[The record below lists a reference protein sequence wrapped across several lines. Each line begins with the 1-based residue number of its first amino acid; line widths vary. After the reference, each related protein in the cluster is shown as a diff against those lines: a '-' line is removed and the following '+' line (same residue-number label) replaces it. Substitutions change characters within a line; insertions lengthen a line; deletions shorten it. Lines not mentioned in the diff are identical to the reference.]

1 MTSEIKN
8 NLIDDIAQFQMAV
21 LDNRNLFMD
30 GYQNCARYLF
40 GIEIDPKDLE
50 QMSSDFTEVLEK
62 HFKQHTL
69 KIIDQLEAQASTK
82 H

>member
-1 MTSEIKN
+1 MTYEIEN
-8 NLIDDIAQFQMAV
+8 NLIDKIAEFQIAV

-30 GYQNCARYLF
+30 GYQNCAHSLF
-40 GIEIDPKDLE
+40 GIEIDHKDLE
-50 QMSSDFTEVLEK
+50 EMSREFTAVLEK
-62 HFKQHTL
+62 YFKEHTL

>member
-1 MTSEIKN
+1 MTYEIEN
-8 NLIDDIAQFQMAV
+8 NLIDKIAEFQIGV

-50 QMSSDFTEVLEK
+50 QMSSEFTAVLEK
-62 HFKQHTL
+62 HFKDHTI
-69 KIIDQLEAQASTK
+69 KIIDQLEAAASTK